1 MSNETPHLQMA
12 AIEIIET
19 QDGSHSLFSAE
30 FGVSYH
36 SRYGAIQESKH
47 VYIEAGLYPLLLRK
61 KQLDILEMGF
71 GSGLN
76 ALLTLLETQRHGFV
90 VTRYEAVDAFPLPLA
105 QASELNYPQLLKLDE
120 PLTQAFHLMHQAPW
134 EQPVAITSHFQ
145 LFKKESRFEALH
157 YEQAFDLIYYDAFA
171 PTAQPEL
178 WTADVL
184 SLMYRALRPGG
195 IWVTYCAKGEVKR
208 HLKSLG
214 FVVESLPGPPG
225 KREMIRAIR
234 P

>member
-61 KQLDILEMGF
+61 KQLDILEIGF

-76 ALLTLLETQRHGFV
+76 ALLTLLETQRHDFR

-105 QASELNYPQLLKLDE
+105 QADELNYPQLLKLDE
-120 PLTQAFHLMHQAPW
+120 SLTQSFRLMHQAPW
-134 EQPVAITSHFQ
+134 GQAVAITPHFE
-145 LFKKESRFEALH
+145 LFKKEARFEALS

-178 WTADVL
+178 WTAEVL
-184 SLMYRALRPGG
+184 GIMYRALKPGG
-195 IWVTYCAKGEVKR
+195 VWVTYCAKGEVKR

-225 KREMIRAIR
+225 KREMIRASR
-234 P
+234 